1 MDFAVPANHKVKLK
15 ENEKKD
21 KYLDLVRELK
31 KIVKHKSEVYTN
43 YNLSSWLSHRRIIK
57 ETEGL
62 GNKRMSG
69 DHPNY
74 CTTEISQNTEKSP
87 GDLRR
92 LAVAQTSVK
101 DHRLTPMGKTLKE

>member
-1 MDFAVPANHKVKLK
+1 MIFNKNKRTCKIVDFAVPADQRIKLK

-21 KYLDLVRELK
+21 KYQDLAMELK
-31 KIVKHKSEVYTN
+31 KTVEHESDSYTN
-43 YNLSSWLSHRRIIK
+43 CDWYFWYSHRRIIK
-57 ETEGL
+57 ETGGL

-74 CTTEISQNTEKSP
+74 YIIENDQNTEKSL

-92 LAVAQTSVK
+92 
-101 DHRLTPMGKTLKE
+101 M